1 MSSPAELKA
10 FQRDFDKIR
19 GAIDE
24 AKAYLQFESARDA
37 ANEGM
42 KRNYQAFMDAGSA
55 LKRINDSESYKDKYE
70 NWPSLCRALD
80 ISERQ
85 AYRLIRCVKVIE
97 GIPPE
102 VMERMQVPLSQRQIE
117 TLSDLPADQAT
128 QALEE
133 VIESGDPKPTF
144 SKLRETLKAASEAR
158 AGKATVDEGEMPKT
172 LKLEKG
178 QEWVKIQIGKVEE
191 WFSANGLRDAAAPH
205 LAALARLSLGVSGG
219 GKSEVG

>member
-70 NWPSLCRALD
+70 NWPSLCRALG
-80 ISERQ
+80 ISEAQ
-85 AYRLIRCVKVIE
+85 AYRLIRCVRVIE
-97 GIPPE
+97 GIPSE
-102 VMERMQVPLSQRQIE
+102 VLERMQVPLSQRQIE
-117 TLSDLPADQAT
+117 TLSDLPISQVAEV
-128 QALEE
+128 LEE
-133 VIESGDPKPTF
+133 VIESGDARPTF

-172 LKLEKG
+172 LKLEKDAA
-178 QEWVKIQIGKVEE
+178 WVKIQTVKLDE
-191 WFSANGLRDAAAPH
+191 WFGTKGLRDAAAPH
-205 LAALARLSLGVSGG
+205 LAALVRLSVGASGG
-219 GKSEVG
+219 NASEVG